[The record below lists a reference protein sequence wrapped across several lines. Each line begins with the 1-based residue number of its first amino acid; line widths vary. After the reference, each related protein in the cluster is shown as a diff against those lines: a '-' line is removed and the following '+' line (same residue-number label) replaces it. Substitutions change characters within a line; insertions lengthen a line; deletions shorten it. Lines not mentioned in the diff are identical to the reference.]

1 MAALEFAALDV
12 EATGLD
18 PGRSEIIEVA
28 ILPFSLE
35 DEVELFQ
42 SFVRPFGSIPLE
54 ITRLTGIENADVAH
68 APRLLDIEP
77 AIRKAIGRRIIVGH
91 NIGYDTEMLAAGGIM
106 LANDTLD
113 TLELTRLILP
123 GLPSYSLEN
132 LAKALDLEGD
142 GSAHRAGNDVAV
154 TVRLLRLLIGQIG
167 RIDLTTRTRIASLI
181 STSSREIAALLMS
194 SELPLVVDD
203 EEASKTPELRFLST
217 RKRPES
223 LKPTG
228 SAEKIDIDHLRSL
241 FEEHGL
247 LSTAIEGF
255 HHRAGQEAMTVAVAK
270 AINNERTLLVEA
282 GTGTGKSMAYLVP
295 AALHSIER
303 GERVTISTNTIALQ
317 DQLFSKD
324 IPDLREALN
333 AAGQTAELKTA
344 VMKGRGNYLC
354 LRRWFNYQRS
364 ITSSP
369 ADASMRGRVMIWLRN
384 TETGDKAELN
394 FSNDEEQAF
403 RNVSAEGEA
412 CVASRCPFNHRNQ
425 CFLYRARREAEAANL
440 VIVNHALLLSDVL
453 AENSI
458 LPESEILI
466 IDEAHHLEDQATKQF
481 GFSVSDASLNIA
493 IDEALRQDGPVTMG
507 AFSNGA
513 DLLARTWRAGGGVVD
528 EQVDALIKHSRTAI
542 DAAAA
547 ARRAAADFFSTLGG
561 MIDGQSGSERALRIT
576 EAVRDRESWSELE
589 IVSDNVAA
597 ELRNIDR
604 ELRWCLDQIE
614 RLPKVEEGSPE
625 YEDRSDTAQQ
635 LINAQR
641 DLMTQR
647 IYLHE
652 IVLQPDEGGIYWIER
667 GYNGRVS
674 LHAAPL
680 HVGAMLQ
687 ERLFERQRS
696 TILTSATITADGS
709 FTFIK
714 ERLGLEKPKEL
725 STPAPFD
732 YRRRA
737 MLFVADDLPE
747 PNMPGYQKALE
758 EAIYELAV
766 AAHGRTLVLFTS
778 YSSLQQTYSGIK
790 RRLENEGIALL
801 AQRIDGSPRRLI
813 ERMRLGGPVV
823 VFGAATFWEG
833 VDIAGPALS
842 ALAIVRLPFAVP
854 TDPVIAARSELFE
867 NPFMEYSVP
876 QAILRFKQ
884 GFGRLIRRHEDVG
897 VCAILDRRVVSKRY
911 GRSFLESLPDC
922 TVTIGSRHILGDTAA
937 QWLGVSN
944 ANDEFSLD

>member
-1 MAALEFAALDV
+1 MPALEFAALDV
-12 EATGLD
+12 EATGLE

-28 ILPFSLE
+28 ILPFSLDGE
-35 DEVELFQ
+35 AEFFQ
-42 SFVRPFGSIPLE
+42 SFVRPFGTIPLE
-54 ITRLTGIENADVAH
+54 ITRLTGIEQADVAH
-68 APRLLDIEP
+68 APRLLDIEA
-77 AIRKAIGRRIIVGH
+77 AIRKAIGRRIVVGH

-106 LANDTLD
+106 LGNDTID
-113 TLELTRLILP
+113 TLELARLILP

-132 LAKALDLEGD
+132 LGKALDLEGD
-142 GSAHRAGNDVAV
+142 GSAHRAANDVAV

-167 RIDLTTRTRIASLI
+167 RIDLTTRTRIAGLI
-181 STSSREIAALLMS
+181 STSSREIAELLMS
-194 SELPLVVDD
+194 SDLPLVVEDD
-203 EEASKTPELRFLST
+203 EASKTPELRFLST
-217 RKRPES
+217 RKRPET

-228 SAEKIDIDHLRSL
+228 SSAPIDIDHLRSL
-241 FEEHGL
+241 FEEHGV

-255 HHRAGQEAMTVAVAK
+255 HHRAGQEAMTVAVAN
-270 AINNERTLLVEA
+270 AINDDGTLLVEA

-295 AALHSIER
+295 AALHSLER

-324 IPDLREALN
+324 IPALREALN

-364 ITSSP
+364 VTASP

-384 TETGDKAELN
+384 TETGDRAELN

-425 CFLYRARREAEAANL
+425 CFLYRARRDAEAANL

-458 LPESEILI
+458 LPESETLI

-481 GFSVSDASLNIA
+481 GFSVSDASVNIA
-493 IDEALRQDGPVTMG
+493 IDEAMRQDGPVTLG

-513 DLLARTWRAGGGVVD
+513 DLLARTWRSGGGVVD

-542 DAAAA
+542 DAAAS

-561 MIDGQSGSERALRIT
+561 MIDGRGGGERSLRIT
-576 EAVRDRESWSELE
+576 DEVRDRESWSELE
-589 IVSDNVAA
+589 VVSDNVSA
-597 ELRNIDR
+597 ELRAIDR

-614 RLPKVEEGSPE
+614 KLPKVEEGTPDE
-625 YEDRSDTAQQ
+625 EDRSDTVQQ

-647 IYLHE
+647 VYLHE
-652 IVLQPDEGGIYWIER
+652 IVLQPDESGIYWIER

-680 HVGAMLQ
+680 HVGTMLQ
-687 ERLFERQRS
+687 ERLFEKQRTS
-696 TILTSATITADGS
+696 ILTSATITADGS
-709 FTFIK
+709 FAFIK
-714 ERLGLEKPKEL
+714 ERLGLERPREL

-732 YRRRA
+732 YRRSA

-778 YSSLQQTYSGIK
+778 YASLQQTYSGIK
-790 RRLENEGIALL
+790 RKLENEGIALL

-813 ERMRLGGPVV
+813 ERMRLGGSVV

-867 NPFMEYSVP
+867 NPFMDYSVP

-922 TVTIGSRHILGDTAA
+922 SVTIGSRHILGDTAA
-937 QWLGVSN
+937 QWLGASSV
-944 ANDEFSLD
+944 NDEFSFD

>member
-18 PGRSEIIEVA
+18 PGRSEIIEIA
-28 ILPFSLE
+28 IAPFSLDDEE
-35 DEVELFQ
+35 DVVQ
-42 SFVRPFGSIPLE
+42 TYVRPFGSIPLE
-54 ITRLTGIENADVAH
+54 ITRLTGIENDDVRH

-77 AIRKAIGRRIIVGH
+77 MIRKAVGRRIIVGH
-91 NIGYDTEMLAAGGIM
+91 NIGYDTEMLSAGGIM
-106 LANDTLD
+106 LGNETID
-113 TLELTRLILP
+113 TLELARLILP
-123 GLPSYSLEN
+123 GLASYSLEN
-132 LAKALDLEGD
+132 LARTLDLESD
-142 GSAHRAGNDVAV
+142 GSAHRAGYDVSV
-154 TVRLLRLLIGQIG
+154 TVRLLRLLIGQMG

-181 STSSREIAALLMS
+181 STSSREIAELLMS
-194 SELPLVVDD
+194 SDLPLTIDD
-203 EEASKTPELRFLST
+203 EEASKTPEIRFLST

-228 SAEKIDIDHLRSL
+228 SLEPVDIDHLRSL

-270 AINNERTLLVEA
+270 AINNDRTLLVEA

-324 IPDLREALN
+324 IPALREALN
-333 AAGQTAELKTA
+333 AAGQTAELKTS
-344 VMKGRGNYLC
+344 VMKGRSNYLC
-354 LRRWFNYQRS
+354 LRRWFNYQR
-364 ITSSP
+364 TVTASP

-394 FSNDEEQAF
+394 LSNDEEQAF
-403 RNVSAEGEA
+403 RGVSAEGEA

-458 LPESEILI
+458 LPESEVLI
-466 IDEAHHLEDQATKQF
+466 VDEAHHLEDQATKQF
-481 GFSVSDASLNIA
+481 GFSVSDASVNIA
-493 IDEALRQDGPVTMG
+493 IDEALRQEGPVTTG

-513 DLLARTWRAGGGVVD
+513 DLLARTWRAGGGAVD
-528 EQVDALIKHSRTAI
+528 EQVDALIKHSRAAI
-542 DAAAA
+542 DAATA
-547 ARRAAADFFSTLGG
+547 ARRAASDFFTTLGS
-561 MIDGQSGSERALRIT
+561 MIDGNGSERSLRIT

-589 IVSDNVAA
+589 LVSDNVSA
-597 ELRNIDR
+597 ELRNVDR
-604 ELRWCLDQIE
+604 EIRWCLDQIE
-614 RLPKVEEGSPE
+614 RLPKVEEGSPDD
-625 YEDRSDTAQQ
+625 EDRSDTVQQ

-647 IYLHE
+647 ISLHE
-652 IVLQPDEGGIYWIER
+652 IVLQPDESGIYWIER

-687 ERLFERQRS
+687 ERLFEKQRS
-696 TILTSATITADGS
+696 TILTSATITTDGS
-709 FTFIK
+709 FAFIK
-714 ERLGLEKPKEL
+714 ERLGLEKPREL
-725 STPAPFD
+725 SAPAPFD

-758 EAIYELAV
+758 EAIYELSVGAQ
-766 AAHGRTLVLFTS
+766 GRTLVLFTS
-778 YSSLQQTYSGIK
+778 YASLQQTYSGIK
-790 RRLENEGIALL
+790 KRLEHEGIALL

-876 QAILRFKQ
+876 QAILKFKQ

-937 QWLGVSN
+937 QWLGVTSV
-944 ANDEFSLD
+944 NDEFSLE

>member
-1 MAALEFAALDV
+1 MAALEFVALDV
-12 EATGLD
+12 ESTGLD
-18 PGRSEIIEVA
+18 PSRSEIIEIA
-28 ILPFSLE
+28 ILPFSLH
-35 DEVELFQ
+35 DENELVQ
-42 SFVRPFGSIPLE
+42 TYVRPFGSIPLE
-54 ITRLTGIENADVAH
+54 ITRLTGIENADVVH

-77 AIRKAIGRRIIVGH
+77 MIRNAIGRRIIVGH
-91 NIGYDTEMLAAGGIM
+91 NIGYDREMLSTGGIM
-106 LANDTLD
+106 VGNETLD
-113 TLELTRLILP
+113 TLALARLVLP

-142 GSAHRAGNDVAV
+142 GSAHRAAYDVQV

-167 RIDLTTRTRIASLI
+167 RIDLTTRTRIATLL
-181 STSSREIAALLMS
+181 STSDHQIADLLMS
-194 SELPLVVDD
+194 SDLPQVSD
-203 EEASKTPELRFLST
+203 EDEASKTPELRFLST

-228 SAEKIDIDHLRSL
+228 SEESIDIDRLREL
-241 FEEHGL
+241 FEERGV

-255 HHRAGQEAMTVAVAK
+255 HHRAGQEAMSVAVAK
-270 AINNERTLLVEA
+270 AINNDRTLLVEA

-295 AALHSIER
+295 SALHSIER

-317 DQLFSKD
+317 DQLFNKD
-324 IPDLREALN
+324 IPALREALN
-333 AAGQTAELKTA
+333 AAGQTAEIKTS
-344 VMKGRGNYLC
+344 VMKGRSNYLC
-354 LRRWFNYQRS
+354 LRRWFNHQR
-364 ITSSP
+364 TVTASP

-384 TETGDKAELN
+384 TDTGDKAELN

-425 CFLYRARREAEAANL
+425 CFLFRARREAEAANL
-440 VIVNHALLLSDVL
+440 IIVNHALLLSDVL
-453 AENSI
+453 ADNAI
-458 LPESEILI
+458 LPESELLV
-466 IDEAHHLEDQATKQF
+466 IDEAHHLEDQATQQF
-481 GFSVSDASLNIA
+481 GFSVSDASVNIA
-493 IDEALRQDGPVTMG
+493 IDEAIRQDGPMTTG
-507 AFSNGA
+507 AVSNGA
-513 DLLARTWRAGGGVVD
+513 DLLARTWRAGGGSD
-528 EQVDALIKHSRTAI
+528 EQLDALIKHSRAAI
-542 DAAAA
+542 DASAA
-547 ARRAAADFFSTLGG
+547 ARRAAADFFTTLGG
-561 MIDGQSGSERALRIT
+561 MIDGNGGSDRSLRIT
-576 EAVRDRESWSELE
+576 EAVRDREAWSELE
-589 IVSDNVAA
+589 VVSDNVSA

-604 ELRWCLDQIE
+604 EIRWCLDQLE
-614 RLPKVEEGSPE
+614 KLPKVEEGSPE
-625 YEDRSDTAQQ
+625 EEDRSDTVQQ

-641 DLMTQR
+641 DLATQR
-647 IYLHE
+647 VNIRE
-652 IVLQPDEGGIYWIER
+652 IVLEPDESGIYWIER
-667 GYNGRVS
+667 GFNGRVS

-687 ERLFERQRS
+687 ERLFDKQRS
-696 TILTSATITADGS
+696 TILTSATITTDGS
-709 FTFIK
+709 FAFIK
-714 ERLGLEKPKEL
+714 ERLGLERPREL
-725 STPAPFD
+725 SAPAPFD

-758 EAIYELAV
+758 EAIFALGVGAQ
-766 AAHGRTLVLFTS
+766 GRTLVLFTS
-778 YSSLQQTYSGIK
+778 HSALQQTYAGLKSK
-790 RRLENEGIALL
+790 LEAVGIALL

-842 ALAIVRLPFAVP
+842 ALAIVRLPFSVP

-876 QAILRFKQ
+876 QAILKFKQ

-922 TVTIGSRHILGDTAA
+922 TVTIGSRRILGDTAA
-937 QWLGVSN
+937 QWLGVTS
-944 ANDEFSLD
+944 ANDELGLD

>member
-1 MAALEFAALDV
+1 MAVLEFVALDV

-18 PGRSEIIEVA
+18 PSRSEIIEVA
-28 ILPFSLE
+28 ILPFTLD
-35 DEVELFQ
+35 DEGELVQ
-42 SFVRPFGSIPLE
+42 TYVRPFGSIPLE
-54 ITRLTGIENADVAH
+54 VTRLTGIENADVIH

-77 AIRKAIGRRIIVGH
+77 LIRNTVGRRIIVGH
-91 NIGYDTEMLAAGGIM
+91 NIRYDSDMLSGGGIM
-106 LANDTLD
+106 LANETLD
-113 TLELTRLILP
+113 TLALARLVLP

-142 GSAHRAGNDVAV
+142 GDAHRAGYDVEV
-154 TVRLLRLLIGQIG
+154 SVRLLRLLIGQIG
-167 RIDLTTRTRIASLI
+167 RIDLTTRTRIAALI
-181 STSSREIAALLMS
+181 SSSDPQISDLLMS
-194 SELPLVVDD
+194 SDLPQSLDD
-203 EEASKTPELRFLST
+203 DEASKTPELRFLSS

-228 SAEKIDIDHLRSL
+228 SDAPIDIDRLRGL
-241 FEEHGL
+241 FEEHGV

-255 HHRAGQEAMTVAVAK
+255 HHRAGQEAMSVAVAK
-270 AINNERTLLVEA
+270 AMNDDRTLLVEA

-295 AALHSIER
+295 SALHSIER

-324 IPDLREALN
+324 IPALREALN
-333 AAGQTAELKTA
+333 AAGQTAELKTS
-344 VMKGRGNYLC
+344 VMKGRSNYLC
-354 LRRWFNYQRS
+354 LRRWFNHQR
-364 ITSSP
+364 TVTASP
-369 ADASMRGRVMIWLRN
+369 SDASMRGRVMIWLRN
-384 TETGDKAELN
+384 TDTGDKAELN

-425 CFLYRARREAEAANL
+425 CFLFRARREAEAANL
-440 VIVNHALLLSDVL
+440 IIVNHALLLSDVL
-453 AENSI
+453 AENAI
-458 LPESEILI
+458 LPETELLI

-481 GFSVSDASLNIA
+481 GYNVSDASVNIA
-493 IDEALRQDGPVTMG
+493 IDEAVRQDGPMTSG

-513 DLLARTWRAGGGVVD
+513 DLLARNWRAGGGAN
-528 EQVDALIKHSRTAI
+528 EQVDALIKHSRAAI
-542 DAAAA
+542 DASAS
-547 ARRAAADFFSTLGG
+547 ARRAAADFFTTLGG
-561 MIDGQSGSERALRIT
+561 MIESTGGSDRSLRIT
-576 EAVRDRESWSELE
+576 EAVRDRESWIELE
-589 IVSDNVAA
+589 VVSDNVTA
-597 ELRNIDR
+597 ELRNVDR
-604 ELRWCLDQIE
+604 EIRWCLDQIE
-614 RLPKVEEGSPE
+614 KLPKVEEGSPE
-625 YEDRSDTAQQ
+625 EEDRSDTIQQ

-641 DLMTQR
+641 DLRDQR
-647 IYLHE
+647 VNIHE
-652 IVLQPDEGGIYWIER
+652 IVRQPDESGIYWIER
-667 GYNGRVS
+667 GFNGRVS

-680 HVGAMLQ
+680 HVGSMLQ
-687 ERLFERQRS
+687 ERLFDKQRS
-696 TILTSATITADGS
+696 TILTSATITTDGS
-709 FTFIK
+709 FSFIK
-714 ERLGLEKPKEL
+714 ERLGLERPSEL
-725 STPAPFD
+725 SAPAPFD

-758 EAIYELAV
+758 EAIFDLGV
-766 AAHGRTLVLFTS
+766 AAQGRTLVLFTS
-778 YSSLQQTYSGIK
+778 HAALQQTYNGIK
-790 RRLENEGIALL
+790 SKLEAVGIALL

-876 QAILRFKQ
+876 QAILKFKQ

-922 TVTIGSRHILGDTAA
+922 TVTIGSRRVLGDTAA
-937 QWLGVSN
+937 QWLGVAH
-944 ANDEFSLD
+944 ANDEFGLD